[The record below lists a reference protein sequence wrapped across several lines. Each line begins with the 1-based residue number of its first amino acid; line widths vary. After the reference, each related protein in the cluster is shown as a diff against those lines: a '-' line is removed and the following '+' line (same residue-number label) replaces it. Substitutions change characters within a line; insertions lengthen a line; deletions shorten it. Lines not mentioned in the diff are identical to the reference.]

1 MNEFILNLWTLFCYY
16 MYLCMYIFVQNE
28 TIKREDA
35 ESYANTL
42 ETFRNELNDR
52 IEYLEGRLA
61 EMTEERKTEQ
71 EKLIHTITEEM
82 TRSKV
87 FTTSESVPP
96 ASSETTSVDLPSVNG
111 GTNDGND
118 SDINESDYPR
128 SDLFVSTTM
137 PQMTR

>member
-28 TIKREDA
+28 TIKKEDA